1 MRTEKRQ
8 MDNEILNKIFDI
20 PIFWRTFIV
29 FFILWV
35 FYVLFSRMIFKV
47 ISLIPKSIKFIWLL
61 IYQLLNNLIHV
72 IHKAGGKKFISLD
85 QTITDFFGTIYSLIS
100 KLQIFIES
108 AYIRKIPLYD
118 KNGKQLLYNNG
129 TLQYQNQPK
138 KPFIGL
144 SIILSIIL
152 VVWINI
158 PIWLHIEKNANF
170 ITYAYHKYIDIERNF
185 WELIVS
191 NK

>member
-85 QTITDFFGTIYSLIS
+85 QTITDFFGAIYSLIS

-108 AYIRKIPLYD
+108 TYIRKIPLYD

-129 TLQYQNQPK
+129 TPQYQNQPK

>member
-1 MRTEKRQ
+1 